1 MASKE
6 SSTEAK
12 VANVRLRQVST
23 NQEISCEL
31 DTDPKVVAESDLDGQ
46 VLQDASFE

>member
-1 MASKE
+1 ME

-12 VANVRLRQVST
+12 VANVTLKHAST

-31 DTDPKVVAESDLDGQ
+31 DINPKDVLESDVDGQ